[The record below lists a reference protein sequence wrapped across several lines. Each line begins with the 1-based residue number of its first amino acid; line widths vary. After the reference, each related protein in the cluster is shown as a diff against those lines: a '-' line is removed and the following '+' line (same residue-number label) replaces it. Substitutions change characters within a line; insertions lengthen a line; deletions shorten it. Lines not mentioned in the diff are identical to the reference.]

1 MGIEILVLKNGVEVP
16 PAGATLW
23 RDWNWFLVGVR

>member
-1 MGIEILVLKNGVEVP
+1 LKNGVEVP